1 MVEKWRRCFTRV
13 SNMFSLMLKNVVGFQ
28 KSKALFFNRCFGL
41 KTDLPLR
48 HFPAGPV
55 VTGDLPGPILG

>member
-48 HFPAGPV
+48 HFR
-55 VTGDLPGPILG
+55 DLLDLS